1 MKAILAV
8 AFLAF
13 LCAAPAGCFKPKPPE
28 SATVDSPGYQD
39 ARVKAR
45 KFNELMNTGFNCLE
59 LCKDIEV
66 RKTLLIQHS
75 AYDSPEMQ
83 DLVNK
88 QMKLLQQADG
98 SFREALRMDQ
108 SSMAAHQALC
118 QVLVRLGR
126 YDEAIE
132 HGLLVLK
139 NAPARMAVYR
149 DVAVAYERKGYNSQG
164 AESIK
169 NYEEAVRTITEYYPK
184 DTDAISQA
192 QMVAYLGEICYERL
206 AEIMTGPD
214 RIKQYEKIIDVLGNY
229 LKDHPDNPF
238 ADEMKTRVDAAR
250 EGKADFESGYGE

>member
-1 MKAILAV
+1 MKAILAA
-8 AFLAF
+8 AFLVF
-13 LCAAPAGCFKPKPPE
+13 LCVAPAGCFKPKPPE
-28 SATVDSPGYQD
+28 RAGVDSPGYR
-39 ARVKAR
+39 ATREKAR

-66 RKTLLIQHS
+66 KKTLLIQHS

-83 DLVNK
+83 DLVDK

-98 SFREALRMDQ
+98 NFREALRMDQ

-118 QVLVRLGR
+118 QVLIRLGG

-132 HGLLVLK
+132 HGLAVLK
-139 NAPARMAVYR
+139 SAPARMTVYR

-169 NYEEAVRTITEYYPK
+169 DYEEAVRIITEYYPK
-184 DTDAISQA
+184 DTDEISQA

-206 AEIMTGPD
+206 AALMTGPD
-214 RIKQYEKIIDVLGNY
+214 KVKQYERIIDVLGNY
-229 LKDHPDNPF
+229 LKERPDNPF
-238 ADEMKTRVDAAR
+238 ADGMKSRVDAAR